1 MTRQTANTELALIL
15 LGGTGGLGTFLTLG
29 LALIGALRGSVL
41 ADLST
46 TTRRL
51 TRGRCCSSQSCS
63 GWLTCSAGT
72 GRLGS
77 HTWFKYQFTRY
88 YISL

>member
-41 ADLST
+41 ADVS

-63 GWLTCSAGT
+63 GWLTCSAET
-72 GRLGS
+72 GRLDS
-77 HTWFKYQFTRY
+77 HT
-88 YISL
+88 